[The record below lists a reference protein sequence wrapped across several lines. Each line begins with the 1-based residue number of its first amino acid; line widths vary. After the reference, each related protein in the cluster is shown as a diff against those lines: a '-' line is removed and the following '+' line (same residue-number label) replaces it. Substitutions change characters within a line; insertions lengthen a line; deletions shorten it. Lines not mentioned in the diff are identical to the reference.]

1 MLYLCLKA
9 IHVAASILFAAGV
22 LASAVLIQWL
32 QTQASSSDTKNIAA
46 AWHSWNARVT
56 TPAML
61 VVWALGFT
69 LAMQGGWGSSDW
81 LKLKFV
87 CVLTLSALHGMQSG
101 ALRRIAVGPSTRN
114 LPDWVNAR
122 ALTVILIA
130 AIAILA
136 VAKPL

>member
-1 MLYLCLKA
+1 
-9 IHVAASILFAAGV
+9 
-22 LASAVLIQWL
+22 
-32 QTQASSSDTKNIAA
+32 
-46 AWHSWNARVT
+46 
-56 TPAML
+56 ML
-61 VVWALGFT
+61 VVWALGLT
-69 LAMQGGWGSSDW
+69 LAMQGGWGSSGW